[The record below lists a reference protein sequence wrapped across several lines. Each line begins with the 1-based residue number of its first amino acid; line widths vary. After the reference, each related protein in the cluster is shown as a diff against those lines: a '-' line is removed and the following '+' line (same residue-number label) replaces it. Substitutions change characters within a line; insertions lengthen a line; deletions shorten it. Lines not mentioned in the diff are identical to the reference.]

1 MNSCLDFRRRLLAE
15 PHARLPELQRHQQEC
30 QVCAE
35 FAARLRAD
43 EALIADAVRL
53 QVPEGLAERVM
64 LRQALDATRRQRSR
78 RFRFLAAAA
87 SVVLALTAALVVG
100 LLGRP
105 VTTEQLVMQHIRNEL
120 DHLAERRALQLTQV
134 NAVLRPF
141 DTEAGSSLGTVHYAG
156 ACTIRREA
164 GAHLVIEGQ
173 RGPVT
178 ILLMPE
184 EGVEGRFR
192 IQDRRFSGVVIPAGD
207 GSIAIVG
214 EDGEPLDAVE
224 SRVERGLRIHS

>member
-1 MNSCLDFRRRLLAE
+1 MISCLDFRRRLLAD
-15 PHARLPELQRHQQEC
+15 PSARDPKLLHHQHEC
-30 QVCAE
+30 QACGE
-35 FAARLRAD
+35 FAARLRTD
-43 EALIADAVRL
+43 EALIANAVRL
-53 QVPEGLAERVM
+53 EVPEGLAERVM
-64 LRQALDATRRQRSR
+64 LRQALDATRGQRSR
-78 RFRFLAAAA
+78 RFRFVALAASA
-87 SVVLALTAALVVG
+87 VLALSAALVVG
-100 LLGRP
+100 PLGRP
-105 VTTEQLVMQHIRNEL
+105 VTTEQLVMLHIRNEL
-120 DHLAERRALQLTQV
+120 DHLAERRALQLKQV

-141 DTEAGSSLGTVHYAG
+141 DTEVGASLGTVHYAG

-192 IQDRRFSGVVIPAGD
+192 IRDRRFSGVVIPAGG

-214 EDGEPLDAVE
+214 EDGEPLDAIE